1 MAANSEEQ
9 QEFAK
14 WVLNVGDGSFPAI
27 AEEEGVNPDW
37 IILDSIPY
45 EATSRRLQ
53 LKRINPNHLSGSP
66 VPLWRCHVPYATQHS
81 SPQKY

>member
-1 MAANSEEQ
+1 MATNFEEQ
-9 QEFAK
+9 REFAK
-14 WVLNVGDGSFPAI
+14 WVLNVGDINLPAI
-27 AEEEGVNPDW
+27 AEEESVDPYW
-37 IILDSIPY
+37 ITIPY

-66 VPLWRCHVPYATQHS
+66 VPLWKCHVFYATQHS